1 MSNTEKRYALV
12 GRHGDDGGRY
22 LGSQHKQMKVAAW
35 RLWQSGSLVQV
46 WTVAPNGDLL
56 RYDGDAT
63 RRVSDYIVKARAA
76 LESMV

>member
-1 MSNTEKRYALV
+1 
-12 GRHGDDGGRY
+12 
-22 LGSQHKQMKVAAW
+22 MKVAAW